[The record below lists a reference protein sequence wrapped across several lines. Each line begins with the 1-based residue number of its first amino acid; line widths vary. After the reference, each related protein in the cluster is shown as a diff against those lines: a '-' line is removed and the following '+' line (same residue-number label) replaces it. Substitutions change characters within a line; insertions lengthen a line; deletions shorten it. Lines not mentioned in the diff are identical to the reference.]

1 MTKLQRL
8 ALIFIAVSS
17 AGLVVHTIF
26 FSEGFGK
33 RAKIQ
38 KELNERLTANDYLR
52 QEAEQL
58 RSDIKAIRNQT
69 EVQERIIRDE
79 LGYLRNGEI
88 ILELEQKNR
97 KTQ

>member
-8 ALIFIAVSS
+8 ALILIAISS
-17 AGLVVHTIF
+17 AGLLVHTVF
-26 FSEGFGK
+26 FSDGYGK
-33 RAKIQ
+33 RAKLQ
-38 KELNERLTANDYLR
+38 QELEERRVANDYLR
-52 QEAEQL
+52 EEAEQL
-58 RSDIKAIRNQT
+58 RSDIKAIRTQK

-88 ILELEQKNR
+88 ILELEQQNR